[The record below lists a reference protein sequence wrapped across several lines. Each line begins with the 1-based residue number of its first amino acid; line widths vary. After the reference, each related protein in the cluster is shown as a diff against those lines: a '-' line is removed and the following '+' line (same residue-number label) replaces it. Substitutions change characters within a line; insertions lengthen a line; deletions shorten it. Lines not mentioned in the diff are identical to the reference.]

1 MATPPVL
8 LLDDGE
14 LDDIRS
20 LLGELEI
27 GFTSPKADV
36 LAGRAA
42 PLPAR
47 LLVATARYALKTPAR
62 TTKADEPVRVAILS
76 EDSSTLRGR
85 LQALGFEY
93 LVRRPVHP
101 EALRLLLLR
110 LLYRGDERRAS
121 ERLPIG
127 SAVSYRAGLW
137 RRKALVAEIS
147 MCGCSLL
154 TTRVYEPSTPLTVQ
168 LPKELVGGEA
178 LSLAGRVVR
187 SERKPNGDPGLA
199 FVTALAFE
207 PLPPES
213 EDRLRALLH
222 AKARG
227 PETLS
232 VQEAK
237 WTRPTLRPGEVRR
250 SALTS
255 LRAHFR
261 RSPRRSYR
269 SRVAAMDPRDKL
281 MRVLM
286 GRNLSTGGMLVEPH
300 PDLGCGDKLT
310 LAIFGRPGD
319 RILVKAD
326 VARDDGDAGLALR
339 FEEPSAEVKR
349 RLEQIVS
356 GLPQLE
362 QVSADATRATV
373 VSEIER
379 LGRRR
384 LAGRVRRPARA

>member
-36 LAGRAA
+36 LAGAAA

-47 LLVATARYALKTPAR
+47 LFVATARYALRTPAR
-62 TTKADEPVRVAILS
+62 TTKAEEPVRVAILS

-147 MCGCSLL
+147 TSGCRLL
-154 TTRVYEPSTPLTVQ
+154 TPRGYEPSTPLTVQ

-227 PETLS
+227 PETLP
-232 VQEAK
+232 EAT
-237 WTRPTLRPGEVRR
+237 WTRPRLRPGEVRR
-250 SALTS
+250 LALTS

-356 GLPQLE
+356 GLPHLE
-362 QVSADATRATV
+362 QLTADATRATV
-373 VSEIER
+373 VAEMEE
-379 LGRRR
+379 LERRR
-384 LAGRVRRPARA
+384 PAGRVRRRARA